1 MSEGEDKGAM
11 KPKGLNSIVNIDWE
25 HLFSEGEDKW
35 AMKPKGL
42 NSSQHR
48 LRTPMS
54 EGEDKGA
61 VTPKGLNS
69 IVNID

>member
-1 MSEGEDKGAM
+1 MSNETKGSKQHSQHRLRTPMSEGEDK
-11 KPKGLNSIVNIDWE
+11 S
-25 HLFSEGEDKW
+25 

-48 LRTPMS
+48 LITPMS